1 MYLFVIFYALLTFKV
16 TEAKSSSGECL
27 TGSEFKCLNGKC
39 IPISW
44 RCDGDRD
51 CANDEDEMHCDN
63 LVCNNTEDF
72 RCSSDNSGLPFYA
85 GEVKDRYTQ
94 CIPKSWVCDGEPD
107 CKDGSDENSCTDAV
121 CKEDQFSCMSYDGR
135 SRICLPIEWKCDG
148 STDCKDGIDEQNC
161 TDVKKCADDEFLC
174 LKGICIF
181 KRWKCDGDDDCGDG
195 SDEQDCPPNKCDAKE
210 KFQCATDN
218 ICIPHSWVCDG
229 EHDCPDRSDEINCNS
244 SQHRQPYHHVV
255 TCHDNESRCRS
266 QTQCINKSWV
276 CDGDVDCYDGSD
288 EENCQPVKCGLNEK
302 QCNHGACLPEKK
314 WCDGVEDCIDGSD
327 EKDCINVAKSSQPKE
342 CDQWQY
348 KCPGTPLECIN
359 LDSLC
364 VDNGNNNDCVSSVCS
379 KNITFCDEGKPNCK
393 CRKMRNNAKLCY
405 CPRGYNS
412 VSGECK
418 DIDECQSFGVCPQ
431 KCINTDGGYRCEC
444 YPGYRYHERKT
455 KSGTVSLCRA
465 IGSDPFILLSNRA
478 TIRGFDLY
486 QKKYKTLVASVESA
500 VAMDFLHRTGT
511 LIWSDVSSEK
521 IFMCQMGKEKTLHE
535 AKNCESN
542 QNELVL
548 IDKDIVTPDG
558 LAIDWV
564 HELLFWTD
572 AGLNQINVLDLVS
585 RKRRTLFNDGLD
597 EPRAIAV
604 DPSRGLIFWSDW
616 GLNARIERAGMDGSN
631 RKAIISG
638 DKIQWPNGI
647 ALDIMDRHIF
657 WADAKLKIIMTCDY
671 DGQGVKL
678 ILRSHDLLRHPFSLA
693 VFEDRLYWTDW
704 DSDGVVAANKYN
716 GKEVEKI
723 MRGVSGPMT
732 VRVYHE
738 AVQPNHPN
746 KCQNHDCHH
755 LCLPRP
761 HLPGEEGDKLYKKS
775 LPYACAC
782 ANGFVFRSAGD
793 SYCVLKPEASR
804 MTGTNESTSFS
815 VSTMFFFLM
824 LSVFTIAAY
833 LWYRRRPNRFV
844 ILHIDNPVYRRTV
857 EEVDGDVEAF
867 TDGVAPNS
875 VSQREVELVFDSEQ
889 RERMQ
894 KGQPASVTNLTES
907 MTAPLTSSMVL

>member
-1 MYLFVIFYALLTFKV
+1 LL
-16 TEAKSSSGECL
+16 SECL

-72 RCSSDNSGLPFYA
+72 RCSSDNSGLPFY
-85 GEVKDRYTQ
+85 

-107 CKDGSDENSCTDAV
+107 CKDGSDENSCTDGSYYKGVIIVILLHNEIIICWLYFRYISNKFLAV

-161 TDVKKCADDEFLC
+161 TDVKKCADDEFFV
-174 LKGICIF
+174 LK
-181 KRWKCDGDDDCGDG
+181 
-195 SDEQDCPPNKCDAKE
+195 
-210 KFQCATDN
+210 CATDN

-244 SQHRQPYHHVV
+244 SQHRQPYHH
-255 TCHDNESRCRS
+255 ESRCRS

-288 EENCQPVKCGLNEK
+288 EENCNFSSRVLVFSGQPVKCGLNEK

-327 EKDCINVAKSSQPKE
+327 EKDCINVE

-379 KNITFCDEGKPNCK
+379 KNIIAMTQLAFHFT
-393 CRKMRNNAKLCY
+393 
-405 CPRGYNS
+405 
-412 VSGECK
+412 

-716 GKEVEKI
+716 GKEI

-761 HLPGEEGDKLYKKS
+761 HLP
-775 LPYACAC
+775 
-782 ANGFVFRSAGD
+782 
-793 SYCVLKPEASR
+793 
-804 MTGTNESTSFS
+804 
-815 VSTMFFFLM
+815 
-824 LSVFTIAAY
+824 
-833 LWYRRRPNRFV
+833 NRFV

-867 TDGVAPNS
+867 TDG
-875 VSQREVELVFDSEQ
+875 
-889 RERMQ
+889 
-894 KGQPASVTNLTES
+894 
-907 MTAPLTSSMVL
+907 